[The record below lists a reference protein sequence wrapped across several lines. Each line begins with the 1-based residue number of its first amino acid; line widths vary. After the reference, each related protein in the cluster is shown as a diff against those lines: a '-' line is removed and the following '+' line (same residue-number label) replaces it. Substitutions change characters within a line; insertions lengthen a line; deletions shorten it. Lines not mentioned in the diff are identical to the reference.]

1 MVTPLRFVPVVM
13 MVLAIGACGKSPPP
27 AAAEQQ
33 RPRPVLVSSVA
44 MTPRETAVTYSG
56 TVQARVQANLAFRV
70 GGAVVERPVDIGDNV
85 KVGQLLARLDP
96 KDLRLSLETA
106 EHVVRAALADA
117 ANAQA
122 DFARYQRLGRGS
134 PAYIPAEFDKR
145 QAALDGTAARLAQ
158 AQRQLSLARDQLD
171 YAELRADADGV
182 ITALPVEVGQVVA
195 AGQTVA
201 ALAHTAATEIAV
213 DVPENRLPDIHAATD
228 ITVALW
234 SAPDKALHGRLR
246 EVGALADPA
255 SRTFMVK
262 VAVLDPPTGQLGL
275 GMTASVRFAHKA
287 GAPVALLPAA
297 AVVDKGGSP
306 AVWVFD
312 PARQRAALR
321 PVRIEAWRG
330 DGQAVVA
337 EGLSQG
343 DLVVAA
349 GASLLDAD
357 LPVVAWAGPVR

>member
-1 MVTPLRFVPVVM
+1 MVTSLRFVPVVM

-44 MTPRETAVTYSG
+44 MTPWETAVSYSG

-70 GGAVVERPVDIGDNV
+70 GGKVVERPVDIGD
-85 KVGQLLARLDP
+85 KLKAGQVLARLDP

-122 DFARYQRLGRGS
+122 DFARYQRLGPGS

-158 AQRQLSLARDQLD
+158 AQRQLSLAHDQLD

-201 ALAHTAATEIAV
+201 ALAHTAETEIAV
-213 DVPENRLPDIHAATD
+213 DVPENRLPDIRAATD
-228 ITVALW
+228 VTVALW
-234 SAPDKALHGRLR
+234 SAPDQVLHGRVR

-262 VAVLDPPTGQLGL
+262 VAVLDPPASQLGL
-275 GMTASVRFAHKA
+275 GMTASVRFAHQA

-297 AVVDKGGSP
+297 AVMDKAGGP